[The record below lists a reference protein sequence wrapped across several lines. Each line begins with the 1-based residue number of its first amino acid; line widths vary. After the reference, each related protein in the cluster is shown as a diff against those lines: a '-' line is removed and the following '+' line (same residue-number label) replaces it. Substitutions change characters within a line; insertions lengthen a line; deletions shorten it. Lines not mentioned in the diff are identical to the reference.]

1 MLLIQIYLFC
11 IQRDIITLII
21 NKILDNI
28 LFIMRIWTRILNLL
42 ITNLA
47 KKMQKKKN
55 KLNTTFLFHDIYN
68 YR

>member
-47 KKMQKKKN
+47 KKNAKKKKIN
-55 KLNTTFLFHDIYN
+55 
-68 YR
+68 